1 MSVAA
6 GMTRRMRLSAFGAVP
21 KLTAGLM
28 RTAARQI
35 TQDPPVRRRH
45 AGTELLHVRGAVAAD
60 DVRQRAHYRSLMSRP
75 TCWAAADDAC
85 SVRWV

>member
-1 MSVAA
+1 MPVAA
-6 GMTRRMRLSAFGAVP
+6 GVTGSMLLSALGAEP
-21 KLTAGLM
+21 KLAAGLM

-45 AGTELLHVRGAVAAD
+45 AFSELLHVRWAVAAD
-60 DVRQRAHYRSLMSRP
+60 NVRQRAHYRSLMSRP
-75 TCWAAADDAC
+75 TCCAAAEDAC

>member
-6 GMTRRMRLSAFGAVP
+6 GMTRRMRLSAFRAVP
-21 KLTAGLM
+21 ELAAGLM

-35 TQDPPVRRRH
+35 TQDPPVRRWH
-45 AGTELLHVRGAVAAD
+45 AFSELLHVRRAVAAD
-60 DVRQRAHYRSLMSRP
+60 NVRQRAHYRSLMSLP
-75 TCWAAADDAC
+75 TCWAAAEEAC